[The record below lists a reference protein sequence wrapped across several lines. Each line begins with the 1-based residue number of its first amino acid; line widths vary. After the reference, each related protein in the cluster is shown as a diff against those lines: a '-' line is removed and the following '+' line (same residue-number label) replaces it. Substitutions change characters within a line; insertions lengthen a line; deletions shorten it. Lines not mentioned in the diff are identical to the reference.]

1 MRTRSAFRTALLTV
15 SLAALAIAC
24 TPEATAPAHI
34 DPERVAIDKKV
45 DELKGKYG
53 WMGKY
58 HTDGLEYVFAEL
70 NQLRGNS
77 GKNDY
82 CKVAAKA
89 IKDFH
94 RQARRGEIPFQFV
107 DPGIEMETCGTE
119 VGNSRLGKN
128 VMIAPRAT
136 TNTLSPLATSY
147 IDQVV
152 TAIHS
157 ATSRQALVNRLLSIQ
172 YAAVTN
178 LPFDEAGAVVATVS
192 IAISSAEYWEIYLEN
207 WINLPGEFK
216 SPYSKASLLGPI
228 AALFQCTWPTWW
240 SHPVVTNYRR
250 VVAADAIAGL
260 RVIYTTWRLGP
271 IGWDAAAAAALYG
284 SVTTAL
290 SLMF

>member
-1 MRTRSAFRTALLTV
+1 MRTRSRCRTALLTL
-15 SLAALAIAC
+15 SLSTLAIAC
-24 TPEATAPAHI
+24 TPDATAPAHL
-34 DPERVAIDKKV
+34 DPERVAIDRKV
-45 DELKGKYG
+45 DELKARYG

-70 NQLRGNS
+70 NRVRG
-77 GKNDY
+77 KPAKYDF
-82 CKVAAKA
+82 CRIAARA
-89 IKDFH
+89 VKDFH
-94 RQARRGEIPFQFV
+94 RLARRGEVPFQFV
-107 DPGIEMETCGTE
+107 DPGIESETCGAE
-119 VGNSRLGKN
+119 VGSTRLVKN
-128 VMIAPRAT
+128 VMVTPRAAT
-136 TNTLSPLATSY
+136 HTLSPLATSY

-157 ATSRQALVNRLLSIQ
+157 ATSRQALVNQLLTIQ

-192 IAISSAEYWEIYLEN
+192 IAISSAEYWELYLER
-207 WINLPGEFK
+207 WINLPGQIAT
-216 SPYSKASLLGPI
+216 PYSKASVLGPI
-228 AALFQCTWPTWW
+228 AALFQWTWPTWW
-240 SHPVVTNYRR
+240 SHPFVANYRK